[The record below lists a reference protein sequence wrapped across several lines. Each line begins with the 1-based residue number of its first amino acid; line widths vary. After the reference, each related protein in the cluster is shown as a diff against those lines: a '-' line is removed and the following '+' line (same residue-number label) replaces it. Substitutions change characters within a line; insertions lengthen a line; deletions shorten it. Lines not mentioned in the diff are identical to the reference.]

1 MKIKLA
7 LIFIFAV
14 LVLALFTYE
23 QIVPPFSSG
32 DFMPQFSLLDTK
44 GNKINLSDFR
54 GQPVLIHFWA
64 TWCPQCVEEIP
75 LLNNFAASSSKIKVL
90 AVSEDEAKEA
100 VAEFFRGLE
109 PSFPVLMDSEGL
121 VADTY
126 KSYKVP
132 ETFLLDENGKFL
144 HRFIGAVSWDNPKVL
159 KKVEELLYLGR

>member
-64 TWCPQCVEEIP
+64 TWCPQCIEEIP

-100 VAEFFRGLE
+100 VTGFFSGAE
-109 PSFPVLMDSEGL
+109 PSFP
-121 VADTY
+121 
-126 KSYKVP
+126 
-132 ETFLLDENGKFL
+132 
-144 HRFIGAVSWDNPKVL
+144 
-159 KKVEELLYLGR
+159 

>member
-1 MKIKLA
+1 
-7 LIFIFAV
+7 
-14 LVLALFTYE
+14 
-23 QIVPPFSSG
+23 
-32 DFMPQFSLLDTK
+32 
-44 GNKINLSDFR
+44 
-54 GQPVLIHFWA
+54 
-64 TWCPQCVEEIP
+64 
-75 LLNNFAASSSKIKVL
+75 SSSKIKVL